1 MSQKNPTNLN
11 LYQFKNSLTELETNR
26 LLCSYTTTSN
36 AIHLIFFLVQSKI
49 ITVKTISLHTKWNH
63 IKEKKYM
70 KLPSL
75 FIRPVYEA
83 GSARHTLNWD
93 VDNMRNHSYLHGEA
107 AKMLLFPAYI
117 LTLKI
122 LMQALIIHNSF
133 LVEWYYA
140 LQGNH

>member
-1 MSQKNPTNLN
+1 
-11 LYQFKNSLTELETNR
+11 
-26 LLCSYTTTSN
+26 
-36 AIHLIFFLVQSKI
+36 
-49 ITVKTISLHTKWNH
+49 
-63 IKEKKYM
+63 M

-93 VDNMRNHSYLHGEA
+93 VDNMRNHSYLHGKA

-133 LVEWYYA
+133 LVE
-140 LQGNH
+140 